1 MRHDGRGD
9 IPEALHDISGNTGMT
24 FEQLQPRIAAQIE
37 EIEILLREQMRSKKF
52 YDRLTSIRIT
62 PSESHLCG
70 WRADVQGEFSGVE
83 SDECRGTVIK
93 LQRQCSLRA

>member
-1 MRHDGRGD
+1 
-9 IPEALHDISGNTGMT
+9 MT
-24 FEQLQPRIAAQIE
+24 VKTVQPPRIGAQIE
-37 EIEILLREQMRSKKF
+37 EIEILLRDQMRSKTF
-52 YDRLTSIRIT
+52 YDRLTSIRVT

-93 LQRQCSLRA
+93 LQRQYSLRA